1 MAGLKSLAK
10 DTAIYGLS
18 SIVGRFLNYMLVP
31 LYTAVLPA
39 STGGYGVVSNVYA
52 FTALMLVLL
61 TFGMETGF
69 FRFANKSGEDPMK
82 VYANSLLSV
91 GGVSLIFVLLC
102 LLFLQPISNLLDYG
116 DHPEFIAMM
125 AVVVALDSF
134 QCIPFA
140 YLRYKKRPVKFA
152 AIKLLSIIGGIG
164 LNLFFLLVCPW
175 LNVHCPAT
183 ISWFYDPDYLVGYIF
198 ISNLIIS
205 VVQMFFFIPE
215 LTGFAYKLDRV
226 LLKRMVVY
234 SFPVL
239 ILGLVGILNQTVDKM
254 IYPFLFEDRQEG
266 LVQLG
271 IYAATS
277 KIAMVM
283 AMFTQA
289 FRYAYEPFVFGKDRE
304 GDNRK
309 MYAAAMKYFLI
320 FSLLAFLAV
329 MFYLDLLRYLVAKGY
344 WEGLG
349 VVAIVMLAEIC
360 KGIYFNLSFWYK
372 LTDKT
377 YWGAYFSVI
386 GCVIIVVLNIL
397 FVPVYGY
404 LASAWASV
412 AGYAVILLLSY
423 WIGQKEYPIRY
434 DLKSLGLYVLLA
446 AVLYVIGEQ
455 VPIPNLVLRLAFRT
469 VLLLLF
475 IAYIIKKDLPLSQIM
490 KTDERNK
497 FAIKSFLGE
506 YLDLKKDKDNE
517 LATVDSIRKGVEFKG
532 ANLWILIFAIFMAS
546 LGLNVNSTAVIIGAM
561 LISPLMGPIM
571 GVGLS
576 VGLND
581 FELMKRSLK
590 SFLITTAFSV
600 TTATIFFLL
609 APIAGSQS
617 ELLART
623 SPTIYDVFIALF
635 GGLAGVVALS
645 TKEKGNVIPGV
656 AIATALMPPLC
667 TAGYGLA
674 SGNLIYFLGAFY
686 LYFINSVFISLATF
700 LGVRVMH
707 FQRKEFV
714 DKTREK
720 TVRKYIVLIVVLTM
734 CPAVYL
740 TFGIIKST
748 FYEAAAN
755 RFISDQLSFE
765 NTQVLDKKIS
775 YEHKEVRVVL
785 IGPEVPDAS
794 ISIARSKMK
803 EYKLE
808 DTKLVVLQGMNNE
821 AVDVT
826 SIRAMVMEDFYK
838 NSEQRLQQQAVK
850 ISQLETTLEQYRTYD
865 AMSRT
870 LVPELKVLY
879 PSITTLSIAHS
890 LEVRVDSMKTD
901 TVTLAVLKFDRH
913 PSVTEKQKISEWLK
927 ARVGAKKLRLITE

>member
-1 MAGLKSLAK
+1 
-10 DTAIYGLS
+10 
-18 SIVGRFLNYMLVP
+18 
-31 LYTAVLPA
+31 
-39 STGGYGVVSNVYA
+39 
-52 FTALMLVLL
+52 
-61 TFGMETGF
+61 
-69 FRFANKSGEDPMK
+69 
-82 VYANSLLSV
+82 
-91 GGVSLIFVLLC
+91 
-102 LLFLQPISNLLDYG
+102 
-116 DHPEFIAMM
+116 
-125 AVVVALDSF
+125 
-134 QCIPFA
+134 
-140 YLRYKKRPVKFA
+140 
-152 AIKLLSIIGGIG
+152 
-164 LNLFFLLVCPW
+164 
-175 LNVHCPAT
+175 
-183 ISWFYDPDYLVGYIF
+183 
-198 ISNLIIS
+198 
-205 VVQMFFFIPE
+205 
-215 LTGFAYKLDRV
+215 
-226 LLKRMVVY
+226 
-234 SFPVL
+234 
-239 ILGLVGILNQTVDKM
+239 
-254 IYPFLFEDRQEG
+254 
-266 LVQLG
+266 
-271 IYAATS
+271 
-277 KIAMVM
+277 
-283 AMFTQA
+283 
-289 FRYAYEPFVFGKDRE
+289 
-304 GDNRK
+304 
-309 MYAAAMKYFLI
+309 
-320 FSLLAFLAV
+320 
-329 MFYLDLLRYLVAKGY
+329 
-344 WEGLG
+344 
-349 VVAIVMLAEIC
+349 
-360 KGIYFNLSFWYK
+360 
-372 LTDKT
+372 
-377 YWGAYFSVI
+377 
-386 GCVIIVVLNIL
+386 
-397 FVPVYGY
+397 
-404 LASAWASV
+404 
-412 AGYAVILLLSY
+412 
-423 WIGQKEYPIRY
+423 
-434 DLKSLGLYVLLA
+434 
-446 AVLYVIGEQ
+446 
-455 VPIPNLVLRLAFRT
+455 
-469 VLLLLF
+469 
-475 IAYIIKKDLPLSQIM
+475 M

-506 YLDLKKDKDNE
+506 YLDLRKDKDNE

-609 APIAGSQS
+609 APISGSQS

-748 FYEAAAN
+748 FYE
-755 RFISDQLSFE
+755 
-765 NTQVLDKKIS
+765 
-775 YEHKEVRVVL
+775 VRVVL

-794 ISIARSKMK
+794 ISIARSKLK

-808 DTKLVVLQGMNNE
+808 DTKLIVLQGMNNE
-821 AVDVT
+821 AVDVS

-901 TVTLAVLKFDRH
+901 TVTLAVLKFARH
-913 PSVTEKQKISEWLK
+913 PSVAEKEKISEWLK
-927 ARVGAKKLRLITE
+927 ARVGTKKLRLITE